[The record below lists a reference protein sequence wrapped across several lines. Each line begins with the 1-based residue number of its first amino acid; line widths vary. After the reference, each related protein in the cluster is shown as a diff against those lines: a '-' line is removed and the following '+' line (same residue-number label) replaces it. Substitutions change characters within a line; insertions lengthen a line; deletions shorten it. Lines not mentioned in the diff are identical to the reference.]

1 MDIQELKLD
10 FPSVVERGL
19 SMAGLYLEAAL
30 RVIDK
35 ICGDGFAKSNPI
47 VTAAFMLAAGI
58 DHHGVLIAQQV
69 RQGLREIGPGCGL
82 PNELSD
88 ICGELGE
95 LTGATRQVAHEIE
108 EKWIS

>member
-1 MDIQELKLD
+1 MEVQELKLD
-10 FPSVVERGL
+10 FASIAERGL

-30 RVIDK
+30 RVIDE
-35 ICGDGFAKSNPI
+35 ICGKDFAKSNPL
-47 VTAAFMLAAGI
+47 VTAAFMLAASL

-82 PNELSD
+82 PKELSD
-88 ICGELGE
+88 ICVELGD
-95 LTGATRQVAHEIE
+95 LTNATRQVAHEIE